1 MIFVIFSERVD
12 ENSQY
17 KHDTSQKRSRRLKC
31 NYPLVYCVKK
41 KTNVVAKTP
50 NKTLLKMNGAML
62 LGKIAM
68 TKQTSLA
75 QDQLSLIKILSK
87 TSW

>member
-1 MIFVIFSERVD
+1 M
-12 ENSQY
+12 
-17 KHDTSQKRSRRLKC
+17 LK
-31 NYPLVYCVKK
+31 KK